1 MHTNMFCFRS
11 LHPMT
16 NEDFRKL
23 MMTPRVPAGG
33 TSVPIGSAT
42 SAFAKPKVP

>member
-1 MHTNMFCFRS
+1 
-11 LHPMT
+11 MT

-33 TSVPIGSAT
+33 STGVHSNAAAT
-42 SAFAKPKVP
+42 PAFTKPKVP